1 MNKLNDGAYSVQIA
15 CAEKTKSRAGR
26 DMIVLRLNVYGT
38 FHTINHYI
46 VFMENKPDITGRQIH
61 EVMECFDIEKGDTT
75 LSNWTGKTGGVIIKN
90 ELYNGKMIP
99 KIERLLTK
107 REQNTLPKFKVVHAG
122 EQENVIEKENVIEQD
137 SVMSFAEYFNQME
150 GK

>member
-1 MNKLNDGAYSVQIA
+1 MNKLKDGAYSVQIA
-15 CAEKTKSRAGR
+15 CAEKTKSRAGH

-46 VFMENKPDITGRQIH
+46 VFMENKPDLTGRQIR

-90 ELYNGKMIP
+90 EPYNGKMMP
-99 KIERLLTK
+99 KIDRLLTK
-107 REQNTLPKFKVVHAG
+107 KEQEPLPKFKVIQIG
-122 EQENVIEKENVIEQD
+122 KQQEQET
-137 SVMSFAEYFNQME
+137 VMSFAEYFKQQE